1 MPSTP
6 FRTSSRRSPSGS
18 PRVSHPDELIAFLD
32 ATELFGGLPADDLRD
47 LAASLV
53 EGELAAGEVLFRE
66 GDAPDALYLLRS
78 GRLEVTLGGSAGRA
92 ERLVAHIDPGDVVG
106 EAGLLSGEARS
117 ASVRAELASL
127 VLRLGSAD
135 FERLIASHPSVR
147 RLLARVV
154 ARRLPGIHLAAVDLF
169 GTFDDE
175 LVDALEQ
182 HLSWHRL
189 GRGETLF
196 RQGEESNALFVLLR
210 GRLRV
215 VREGASGARPLAEIH
230 RGETVGEIGLLTGE
244 PRTATV
250 VAARDSELVRLDR
263 AGFER
268 VIESEPRALLPIVRT
283 LGRRLETTSAAR
295 RSKPSRI
302 GTLALL
308 PLGPRRGVEW
318 LTDALIAALRRHAS
332 VLVLDAAAVDSARGK
347 GASRTARE
355 SLRWSA
361 LAEWLHRQEDEHD
374 LVVYLADRT
383 ASPWSELCLGQADR
397 VALVCQGDRPQAH
410 ELLAM
415 VEQDP
420 GATPRELVLLHPE
433 GHEPHNTRRW
443 LEVFRPER
451 HHHVRIGRDA
461 DAERVARFLSGRAIG
476 VALGGGGARGFAH
489 AGLQRAMTEL
499 GIPVDYLA
507 GVSMGSL
514 AAASWASGGDWRQTV
529 RAFDEVFV
537 KTKTWRAYTLPV
549 ISVFDPGALESALER
564 TFGERRIEDLW
575 THFLCVATNVTRAT
589 AQIFERGSLGRAVRA
604 SGAFPGLLP
613 PVPVAGELLVDGGL
627 MTNLPVE
634 MLAERCPGPIV
645 ANDVSREVEMEVDPG
660 LEESP
665 SPAAW
670 LWRRLREGK
679 EANDFPRLGPL
690 LLRSIDCREVAR
702 RPERQ
707 QAASVYLVP
716 PVGRFGLVDFGALD
730 EIVEAAYRYSLD
742 ALRASGLGD
751 ATTPGSGP

>member
-1 MPSTP
+1 M
-6 FRTSSRRSPSGS
+6 
-18 PRVSHPDELIAFLD
+18 SHSDELIAFLD
-32 ATELFGGLPADDLRD
+32 ATELFGGLPAGDLR
-47 LAASLV
+47 
-53 EGELAAGEVLFRE
+53 ELASCLTQHSLDPGEALIHE
-66 GDAPDALYLLRS
+66 GDPADALYLLRS
-78 GRLEVTLGGSAGRA
+78 GRLEVSLGGAAAKPR
-92 ERLVAHIDPGDVVG
+92 RLIAHIDPGEVVG
-106 EAGLLSGEARS
+106 EAGLLSGEPRS
-117 ASVRAELASL
+117 ASVRAEAASV
-127 VLRLGSAD
+127 VLRLGAPE
-135 FERLIASHPSVR
+135 FERLIATHPSVR
-147 RLLARVV
+147 RLLTRVV
-154 ARRLPGIHLAAVDLF
+154 AQRLPGLHLAAIDLF

-175 LVDALEQ
+175 LVEALEE
-182 HLSWHRL
+182 HLSWQRL
-189 GRGETLF
+189 RRGETLF
-196 RQGEESNALFVLLR
+196 RQGDESSSLYVLLR

-215 VREGASGARPLAEIH
+215 VREGASGTRPLAEIH

-263 AGFER
+263 AGFEK
-268 VIESEPRALLPIVRT
+268 VIESEPRALMPIVRT
-283 LGRRLETTSAAR
+283 LGRRLESTSATR
-295 RSKPSRI
+295 RRRPRI

-318 LTDALIAALRRHAS
+318 LTATLVAALRRHAS
-332 VLVLDAAAVDSARGK
+332 VLVLDADSVDRAHGA
-347 GASRTARE
+347 GASRTPRD
-355 SLRWSA
+355 SLRWPA
-361 LAEWLHRQEDEHD
+361 LADWLHRQEDEHD

-383 ASPWSELCLGQADR
+383 ATAWSELCLGQADR
-397 VALVCQGDRPQAH
+397 VVLVCQGDRPQSH

-433 GHEPHNTRRW
+433 GLEPHNTRRW
-443 LEVFRPER
+443 LEVFAPER
-451 HHHVRIGRDA
+451 HHHARIGRDA

-489 AGLQRAMTEL
+489 AGLQRAMAEL

-514 AAASWASGGDWRQTV
+514 AAASWACGRDWRQTV
-529 RAFDEVFV
+529 NAFDEVFV

-549 ISVFDPGALESALER
+549 ISVFDAGALEAALER
-564 TFGERRIEDLW
+564 AFGDRRIEDLW
-575 THFLCVATNVTRAT
+575 THFVCVATNVTRAT
-589 AQIFERGSLGRAVRA
+589 PQLFERGRLARAVRA

-613 PVPVAGELLVDGGL
+613 PVPIAGELLVDGGL

-634 MLAERCPGPIV
+634 TLAERCPGPIV
-645 ANDVSREVEMEVDPG
+645 ANDVSREVEMEVDPA

-679 EANDFPRLGPL
+679 DASDFPRLGPL

-707 QAASVYLVP
+707 QAASVYLIP
-716 PVGRFGLVDFGALD
+716 PVGRFGLVDFDALD

-742 ALRASGLGD
+742 ALRASELGGGPD
-751 ATTPGSGP
+751 PGTAS